1 MKVEYVEESTVR
13 KALAFEIES
22 EVVEKEIAEKARDY
36 AKKARVPGFRP
47 GKIPPDVIKKRFRA
61 QVMEDVAEAIVNR
74 VVFDEIEGRGLR
86 PLASPQVTDLKL
98 DENQP
103 MTFRAVFETLPV
115 LEAPDYK
122 GLRAK
127 TKKVDVTSDD
137 VDQELNR
144 LREDAARFDPVEGRP
159 AQVGDYAVLDLAWR
173 PAAGGKGGRD
183 ENALVEI
190 GSKDNHEDFNAGLV
204 GIGAGDVKDIVVTY
218 AADHPTPSL
227 AGQTVNYTVTLKSLK
242 AKVVPPA
249 DDEFAK
255 DLDFDSL
262 LALRG
267 DIREKLQKNEER
279 RSDREVKAQLVEALV
294 ERATFEVPE
303 ALVERHMNARTEQAA
318 RSLAMQGIDP
328 SKIQMDWREYR
339 EKQRE
344 DSVKAAKADI
354 LLDEIARRA
363 GVDASDEEVDGEL
376 GRLAERVRRSKE
388 ALRAQMEKEGDLQA
402 LRARIREEKTLDLV
416 KADAILEHE

>member
-1 MKVEYVEESTVR
+1 LKVEYVEESSVR

-22 EVVEKEIAEKARDY
+22 EVVEKEIEVRARDY

-61 QVMEDVAEAIVNR
+61 QVMEDVAEKIVNR

-86 PLASPQVTDLKL
+86 PLANPQVTDLKI

-103 MTFRAVFETLPV
+103 MTFRAIFETLPI

-122 GLRAK
+122 GLRARG
-127 TKKVDVTSDD
+127 KKIDITSEN
-137 VDQELNR
+137 VDQELSR

-159 AQVGDYAVLDLAWR
+159 SERGDYAVLDLAWR
-173 PAAGGKGGRD
+173 PAEGGRGGRD

-190 GSKDNHEDFNAGLV
+190 GSSDNHDGFNAGLV
-204 GIGAGDVKDIVVTY
+204 GMSPGAVKEIVVAY
-218 AADHPTPSL
+218 AADHPAPTL
-227 AGQTVNYTVTLKSLK
+227 AGQTVNYTVTLKALK
-242 AKVVPPA
+242 SKLVPAA

-255 DLDFDSL
+255 DLDFESL

-267 DIREKLQKNEER
+267 DIRERLQKQEER
-279 RSDREVKAQLVEALV
+279 RLDREVKAQLVEALV
-294 ERATFEVPE
+294 ERASFEVPQ

-318 RSLAMQGIDP
+318 RNLAMQGIDP
-328 SKIQMDWREYR
+328 SKIEMDWREYR
-339 EKQRE
+339 EKQRD

-354 LLDEIARRA
+354 LLDEIAKRA
-363 GVDASDEEVDGEL
+363 GIEASAEEVDAEL
-376 GRLAERVRRSKE
+376 TRLAARVRRSKE
-388 ALRAQMEKEGDLQA
+388 ALRAQMEKEGDLSA
-402 LRARIREEKTLDLV
+402 LEARIREEKTLDLV
-416 KADAILEHE
+416 KADAILELE